1 MIELTWGVATDT
13 GLVRSQNEDC
23 ILAEPPI
30 FAVADGMGGHVAG
43 DIASA
48 MTIAALRVL
57 AGRPRVTREEVVIT
71 IRAANA
77 AVIEKS
83 AESAALRGMG
93 TTIVGLALLEDE
105 TPEFLAFNVGDS
117 RLYRFA
123 DGALTQLSH
132 DHSEVQEL
140 LDEGMISPSEA
151 MVSAARHVLT
161 RAIGT
166 ETDLPIDTWTVR
178 AGRGDRFLV
187 CSDGLTGELDDEE
200 IASVLAEE
208 RDSSDAANRLVA
220 EALAAGGHDNVSVIV
235 LEVVAADTEAGV
247 ADEETPGDG
256 ES

>member
-1 MIELTWGVATDT
+1 MIELAWGVATDT
-13 GLVRSQNEDC
+13 GLVRAQNEDC
-23 ILAEPPI
+23 VLAEPPI

-57 AGRPRVTREEVVIT
+57 AGRPRVSPDEVVVT

-77 AVIEKS
+77 AVLEKS
-83 AESAALRGMG
+83 AESVALRGMG
-93 TTIVGLALLEDE
+93 TTVVGLALLDDE

-123 DGALTQLSH
+123 GGELTQLSH
-132 DHSEVQEL
+132 DHSEAQEL
-140 LDEGMISPSEA
+140 VDEGVISESEA

-166 ETDLPIDTWTVR
+166 ETDLHIDTWPVHAT
-178 AGRGDRFLV
+178 AGDRFLI

-200 IASVLAEE
+200 IARAISEE
-208 RDSSDAANRLVA
+208 AAPSEAANRLVA

-235 LEVVAADTEAGV
+235 LEVVGSGDETADAEAP
-247 ADEETPGDG
+247 DDG
-256 ES
+256 EPS